1 MESLSAEEKLC
12 SLFQPDTLLP
22 AQFYDTIQRK
32 RRLMP
37 EYRLMFAVLE
47 DAISCFQKYLAARDE
62 REKKLFREAEEW
74 ILGEDSEWV
83 FSFENTCEVLGF
95 DPRYIRRGLLRW
107 KERKMVRSRAKVLPS
122 GPGGIADEFRGR
134 HRSYRLVG

>member
-1 MESLSAEEKLC
+1 MESLSAEEKVC

-22 AQFYDTIQRK
+22 AQFYDTVQRK

-37 EYRLMFAVLE
+37 EYRLMLAVLE

-74 ILGEDSEWV
+74 VLEEDSDWV
-83 FSFENTCEVLGF
+83 FSFDNTCEVLGF
-95 DPRYIRRGLLRW
+95 DPRYIRRELLRW
-107 KERKMVRSRAKVLPS
+107 KERKVVRSRAQVLPS
-122 GPGGIADEFRGR
+122 DSRGIADEVRRR